1 MTDEHDA
8 RPHRW
13 ASEWIAVLTLAVAI
27 VALGGGL
34 FTTLNA
40 MEERIREDMD
50 TMEIRIREDMGAMET
65 HIREDV
71 RELRRDVD
79 TLRESTAR
87 IEERVL
93 QFDGRVSRMNGRVS
107 RLETRFDEEFPH
119 RAAALPSSAPE
130 VSAEPPA
137 AARRPFETDG

>member
-1 MTDEHDA
+1 MTDEHNV

-13 ASEWIAVLTLAVAI
+13 APEWIAVLTLAVAI

-40 MEERIREDMD
+40 IE
-50 TMEIRIREDMGAMET
+50 TRIREDMGAMET
-65 HIREDV
+65 RIREDV

-79 TLRESTAR
+79 TLQESTAR
-87 IEERVL
+87 IDERVSSL
-93 QFDGRVSRMNGRVS
+93 NGRVS
-107 RLETRFDEEFPH
+107 RLETRFDEEFPL
-119 RAAALPSSAPE
+119 RATDLRSSAPE
-130 VSAEPPA
+130 VPAGPPA